1 MSQRINYAETAA
13 KLNYAALNQKLELLS
28 QTEPPGSRNTAL
40 AMLEPL
46 REKLLTLHRNG
57 WSCQQLAAELKA
69 AGVPAT
75 VARLRE
81 CLNHW
86 SRGGTRNPKPRAVR
100 RNKNGTATPAANQV
114 GRNKSPT
121 SEASTNFRLRES

>member
-46 REKLLTLHRNG
+46 REKLLALHRNG
-57 WSCQQLAAELKA
+57 WSSQQLAAELKA

-81 CLNHW
+81 CLNQW
-86 SRGGTRNPKPRAVR
+86 SRRGTRTTKPNAVR
-100 RNKNGTATPAANQV
+100 RNKIAAATPAANQV
-114 GRNKSPT
+114 GRNKPSA
-121 SEASTNFRLRES
+121 SEPSSNFRLREV

>member
-13 KLNYAALNQKLELLS
+13 QLNYAALNQKLDLLS
-28 QTEPPGSRNTAL
+28 QTKPPGSRNTAL
-40 AMLEPL
+40 AMLEPR
-46 REKLLTLHRNG
+46 REKLLALHRNG
-57 WSCQQLAAELKA
+57 WSSQQLAAELKA

-81 CLNHW
+81 CLRHW
-86 SRGGTRNPKPRAVR
+86 ARGGTRKAKSRAVR
-100 RNKNGTATPAANQV
+100 RNKNGTASPAACQV

-121 SEASTNFRLRES
+121 SEASTNFRLRDS

>member
-1 MSQRINYAETAA
+1 MSQRINYAEAAA

-28 QTEPPGSRNTAL
+28 QTEPPGNRNTAL

-46 REKLLTLHRNG
+46 REKLLTLHRQG
-57 WSCQQLAAELKA
+57 WSSQQLAAELKA

-75 VARLRE
+75 VARLRD

-86 SRGGTRNPKPRAVR
+86 SRGGSRNAKPR
-100 RNKNGTATPAANQV
+100 TASRSKIAAPNPA
-114 GRNKSPT
+114 GRSKT
-121 SEASTNFRLRES
+121 SSSDSSSNFRLRET